1 MLQALHRPRPLHPL
15 LAVADLQD
23 RADLVDPQVGLVAV
37 DMDIDPKYINIDIS
51 KEGLALWYR
60 STCFHLE
67 KWPGGDPAEQR
78 ALVQMKDNLM
88 RLILEQQFNN

>member
-1 MLQALHRPRPLHPL
+1 M
-15 LAVADLQD
+15 DLQD
-23 RADLVDPQVGLVAV
+23 PLDQDRLVV
-37 DMDIDPKYINIDIS
+37 DIDPKYINIDIS